1 MREKNHGNN
10 ILWRLNSVSTKKN
23 YEAKQTN
30 KKTYR
35 CVKAFN
41 ICPVKYCIWWM
52 LTVSRGFY
60 SFFLKSFCF
69 LKIFK
74 LERK

>member
-1 MREKNHGNN
+1 MRSNSMEMT
-10 ILWRLNSVSTKKN
+10 LWGLNSVSTKKN
-23 YEAKQTN
+23 N
-30 KKTYR
+30 GGKKSYR

-41 ICPVKYCIWWM
+41 ICLVKYRIWWP

-69 LKIFK
+69 LKI
-74 LERK
+74 LN